1 MVSLVSTH
9 SRQGQ
14 TTRAWVAS
22 CTAAVH
28 HWALCLWIWVRK
40 SALGVAQ
47 KTGCFGNAT
56 GHCSVLMAGSGDN
69 GDSKRQIPQS
79 PLASGLGWHRKNPHL
94 LRVAGEVACSD
105 STLSP
110 CLSNTLWFAQMK
122 TPEVSLLYFG
132 MIFSL
137 THVYFPSHINPTTL
151 NVYYHFNSDYHNPFP
166 RCL

>member
-1 MVSLVSTH
+1 MVRTVLNIPKRWFLWCPL
-9 SRQGQ
+9 SRHFA
-14 TTRAWVAS
+14 RAS
-22 CTAAVH
+22 CTTVVH

-69 GDSKRQIPQS
+69 GDSERQIPQS
-79 PLASGLGWHRKNPHL
+79 PLASGLGWHGKSPHL
-94 LRVAGEVACSD
+94 LRVAREVACSD

-132 MIFSL
+132 MRQ
-137 THVYFPSHINPTTL
+137 V
-151 NVYYHFNSDYHNPFP
+151 HNTGGW
-166 RCL
+166 C